1 MRFHEI
7 RLMSH
12 FIKNELMLFSDKI
25 LFSEQNDVYFIKIR
39 QQLTKL

>member
-1 MRFHEI
+1 
-7 RLMSH
+7 
-12 FIKNELMLFSDKI
+12 MLFSDKI